1 MLAFIGNL
9 RDTIPR
15 IYTRLKALL
24 LRMSEIYKKFL
35 YKFCII
41 ILVFGQTGKDEEF
54 NEL

>member
-1 MLAFIGNL
+1 MLAFIGDL
-9 RDTIPR
+9 RDTIPW
-15 IYTRLKALL
+15 IYTRLEALL

-41 ILVFGQTGKDEEF
+41 ILVFGQTGKDEKF